1 MSEKKFDAA
10 EHFSEKLATVYDE
23 RIREIIPGYELM
35 HEIAQHLL
43 EENTKKKAT
52 ILVAGVGTGHE
63 TIAYAQSRTEWKFV
77 GFDPSKEMIA
87 AAREKINPLEI
98 QNRIKLVQGTIEDI
112 RQESS
117 FDGAASILVMQFL
130 PDNGEKQTYLHEISK
145 RLRVGAKIIIIDL
158 EGIKYSE
165 DYNILIAAWKAH
177 QSSTRKDKKQIDR
190 DFDHVDKNLEFVP
203 EERLREL
210 LKNAGFSNIHKFYK
224 SLLFGGY
231 MATKSQEQQ
240 GRHDAKR

>member
-1 MSEKKFDAA
+1 MSEEKFDAT
-10 EHFSEKLATVYDE
+10 EHFCEELAGIYDA
-23 RIREIIPGYELM
+23 RIREIIPGYEVM
-35 HEIAQHLL
+35 HEIAQYLL

-63 TIAYAQSRTEWKFV
+63 TIAYAQSRPEWEIV

-87 AAREKINPLEI
+87 AAMEKINPLEI
-98 QNRIKLVQGTIEDI
+98 QNRIKLIQGTIEDI
-112 RQESS
+112 RQESQ

-130 PDNGEKQTYLHEISK
+130 PDNGEKQKYLHEISK

-165 DYNILIAAWKAH
+165 DYNILISAWKAH
-177 QSSTRKDKKQIDR
+177 QSATRKDKKQIDR
-190 DFDHVDKNLEFVP
+190 DFDHVDRNLEFVP
-203 EERLREL
+203 EKRLREL

-231 MATKSQEQQ
+231 MATKTWGQQ
-240 GRHDAKR
+240 GDHDAKK